1 MSGSVE
7 NGFTM
12 NSNSWGQ
19 RMNTLGDEY
28 YDTANSPYH
37 LTRNAYDINDFYRVG
52 TNFNN
57 SIALS
62 GGTKVAQ
69 TYFSYGNTTA
79 NGIVETNKFE
89 RHNISLRQNFS
100 FFKDKLKIDIS
111 ANYINQKPKTV
122 PPVVRS
128 STPSIKYIHHRVTSI

>member
-37 LTRNAYDINDFYRVG
+37 LTHNAYDISDFYRVG

-69 TYFSYGNTTA
+69 TYFSYGIPQPTVSSKPINSNGTTSRY
-79 NGIVETNKFE
+79 GKTSPSSRTN
-89 RHNISLRQNFS
+89 
-100 FFKDKLKIDIS
+100 
-111 ANYINQKPKTV
+111 
-122 PPVVRS
+122 
-128 STPSIKYIHHRVTSI
+128 